1 MHHQAQNWLFLVF
14 FSFINYAG
22 FIKHNNLKEEQL
34 RVNKLHLSRKGN
46 SLFNK
51 NFFNIIDQN

>member
-34 RVNKLHLSRKGN
+34 RVN
-46 SLFNK
+46 
-51 NFFNIIDQN
+51 